1 MKRVLQKMKKN
12 NHICIG
18 SVGRSKGLNGE
29 FYLNSF
35 CNPKENIIDYIKD
48 IVFLS
53 DSKLEIEY
61 IKKCANKLF
70 SKIKNINDV
79 DSVKE
84 YTNQKLYLNMS
95 SLPKLPMNE
104 FYWNELIG
112 MKVED
117 ENEKKILGIVKALE
131 NYGANDCLVVK
142 PFNDSIDNKTRLIP
156 YINEIFIKSVDIKQ
170 NIIKVDW
177 RSDY

>member
-12 NHICIG
+12 NHTCIG
-18 SVGRSKGLNGE
+18 SVGRSKGLKGE

-61 IKKCANKLF
+61 IKKSANKLF

-117 ENEKKILGIVKALE
+117 ENEKKNIG
-131 NYGANDCLVVK
+131 
-142 PFNDSIDNKTRLIP
+142 DS
-156 YINEIFIKSVDIKQ
+156 
-170 NIIKVDW
+170 
-177 RSDY
+177 

>member
-12 NHICIG
+12 NHTCIG

-35 CNPKENIIDYIKD
+35 CNPKENIIDYTKD

-61 IKKCANKLF
+61 IKKGANKLF

-112 MKVED
+112 IE
-117 ENEKKILGIVKALE
+117 ELLKIKEAILE
-131 NYGANDCLVVK
+131 
-142 PFNDSIDNKTRLIP
+142 I
-156 YINEIFIKSVDIKQ
+156 
-170 NIIKVDW
+170 
-177 RSDY
+177 

>member
-12 NHICIG
+12 NHTCIG

-61 IKKCANKLF
+61 IKKGANKLF
-70 SKIKNINDV
+70 SKIKQWFLDGPSPNDEPIKICSPYRKDQHPIAKGNKKPECVDKTKVFHGRINDNDYCCKV
-79 DSVKE
+79 INPHNTKAANNPDITPE
-84 YTNQKLYLNMS
+84 YPWGK
-95 SLPKLPMNE
+95 
-104 FYWNELIG
+104 
-112 MKVED
+112 
-117 ENEKKILGIVKALE
+117 
-131 NYGANDCLVVK
+131 
-142 PFNDSIDNKTRLIP
+142 
-156 YINEIFIKSVDIKQ
+156 
-170 NIIKVDW
+170 
-177 RSDY
+177 

>member
-12 NHICIG
+12 NYTCIG
-18 SVGRSKGLNGE
+18 SVGRSKGLKGE

-53 DSKLEIEY
+53 DSKLGIEY
-61 IKKCANKLF
+61 IKKNANKLF

-117 ENEKKILGIVKALE
+117 EN
-131 NYGANDCLVVK
+131 
-142 PFNDSIDNKTRLIP
+142 
-156 YINEIFIKSVDIKQ
+156 
-170 NIIKVDW
+170 
-177 RSDY
+177 

>member
-12 NHICIG
+12 NHTCIG

-61 IKKCANKLF
+61 IKKSANKLF
-70 SKIKNINDV
+70 SKIKNNILIFEQKMFYYKFNLFYDQFKWQGTKATRYKNFFR
-79 DSVKE
+79 VKE
-84 YTNQKLYLNMS
+84 S
-95 SLPKLPMNE
+95 
-104 FYWNELIG
+104 F
-112 MKVED
+112 D
-117 ENEKKILGIVKALE
+117 
-131 NYGANDCLVVK
+131 
-142 PFNDSIDNKTRLIP
+142 
-156 YINEIFIKSVDIKQ
+156 IFLTSHQ
-170 NIIKVDW
+170 NIELKNSYFGEKIRFIILFSNFSLNFLNTKDFKNCIKN
-177 RSDY
+177 